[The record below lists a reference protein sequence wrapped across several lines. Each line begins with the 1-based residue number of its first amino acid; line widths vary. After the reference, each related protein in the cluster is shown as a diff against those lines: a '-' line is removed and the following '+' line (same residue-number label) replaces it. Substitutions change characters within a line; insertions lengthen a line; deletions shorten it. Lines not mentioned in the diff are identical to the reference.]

1 MQDLRVHSVDGDYL
15 VLQGSDGAS
24 YRVLIDDDL
33 RRAAR
38 REAITDSDAAIIS
51 PRDIQLE
58 IRAGFSIDELAAKT
72 GASVEY
78 IQKFAAPVIDE
89 LAHVVSSA
97 LAVRITIAGDRYNDT
112 AQVEFGELISNRL
125 AAMGV
130 AQFSWSSKRT
140 DNGGWQLNCRFD
152 DSVAAWA
159 FDPRKLSLSPE
170 NELAVQLSTQQTVT
184 DGPIPKLRPVLDTPT
199 KSQPAVAVEPQV
211 KPVEVKVEAPT
222 APNPMILPTPAIP
235 VAQATAVSNETK
247 NVTADL
253 GTTADFDGVIPFG
266 RTVPTKAVPAPT
278 EQDDL
283 TNTADLLEALRRKR
297 LSREQELAA
306 EEAAAAA
313 AAQAAAEETQEL
325 VEAAQELENDEPES
339 VDTKPNPVV
348 PEPASPAKKGRS
360 PMPSWDEIVFGTKTD
375 D

>member
-15 VLQGSDGAS
+15 VLQGSDGATF
-24 YRVLIDDDL
+24 RVLIDEDL

-38 REAITDSDAAIIS
+38 RESITETDSAIIS

-72 GASVEY
+72 GASIEY

-97 LAVRITIAGDRYNDT
+97 LSVRITIAGDRYNDT

-170 NELAVQLSTQQTVT
+170 NELAIQLSTQQTIT
-184 DGPIPKLRPVLDTPT
+184 DGPISKLRPVLEAAPKTQPVRVVEVESSDEVPT
-199 KSQPAVAVEPQV
+199 SPNPLPLPKPAVQISSNPATDRPLATNTAASEP
-211 KPVEVKVEAPT
+211 
-222 APNPMILPTPAIP
+222 
-235 VAQATAVSNETK
+235 K

-253 GTTADFDGVIPFG
+253 GTTADFDG
-266 RTVPTKAVPAPT
+266 
-278 EQDDL
+278 
-283 TNTADLLEALRRKR
+283 
-297 LSREQELAA
+297 
-306 EEAAAAA
+306 
-313 AAQAAAEETQEL
+313 
-325 VEAAQELENDEPES
+325 
-339 VDTKPNPVV
+339 
-348 PEPASPAKKGRS
+348 
-360 PMPSWDEIVFGTKTD
+360 
-375 D
+375 